1 MTEAEWL
8 GCTDPRPMLEF
19 LRSKA
24 SDRKLRLFA
33 VGCCR
38 RASEMASFGVV
49 SLAEC
54 AADGLATDDELAN
67 ARSEA
72 ERGFELA
79 LGQFSYVPPPQH
91 LHADGA
97 AVAVTSSSA
106 WEAAEASAAE
116 LAALVGG
123 GEPAAQAILLR
134 DLFGN
139 PFRSVAIDPAW
150 LSWSDGTVTKLAQA
164 IYDNRTFDQLPIL
177 ADALEEAGCDNADIL
192 THCREPGEHVRGCWV
207 VDLLLGK
214 E

>member
-8 GCTDPRPMLEF
+8 GCTDPEPMLEY
-19 LRSKA
+19 LRNKT

-33 VGCCR
+33 VACCR

-49 SLAEC
+49 SLAER

-139 PFRSVAIDPAW
+139 PFRPASIDPTWLAW
-150 LSWSDGTVTKLAQA
+150 NAGTVVKLAQA
-164 IYDNRTFDQLPIL
+164 IYDERRFGDLPIL
-177 ADALEEAGCDNADIL
+177 ADAMEEAGCSDQDIL
-192 THCREPGEHVRGCWV
+192 AHCRSEEPHVRGCWV